1 MLNVKIGDTV
11 RVTHHVYGELVKD
24 ECGNHLPCKPPL
36 IIVDEGEVYA
46 VRKELPSGPSF
57 TVAYCRNKNTG
68 YFQFYLDNLDGNP
81 SVEIIGRKVNNE

>member
-1 MLNVKIGDTV
+1 MLNVRIGDTV

-24 ECGNHLPCKPPL
+24 NRGNHLPCKPPL

-46 VRKELPSGPSF
+46 VRKELPDGPSC

-68 YFQFYLDNLDGNP
+68 YFQFYLDSPDGNP
-81 SVEIIGRKVNNE
+81 SVEIIGRKVNYD